1 MNEMVCVIILV
12 MQILWMILAALCG
25 IYGFVVFGARSGTL
39 FFAVWFLLAAFF
51 LICALLARFGWPAWV
66 PVFWRRALYVAVA
79 AGVALLLFVEGLV
92 LSHFRESG
100 SPGLDYVIVLGA
112 QVRET
117 GPTVVLRW
125 RLDTAYDYLVA
136 NPDTVCIVSGGQGEN
151 EPRPEADVMRDY
163 LVGYGIAPE
172 RILVENE
179 SRNTIENIRNSM
191 KLIDPGRDRVGIVT
205 NDFHMFRACAIA
217 KKQGIRNTQG
227 ISAHSL
233 MLFLPNNMLREFAGV
248 MKDTLLGNM

>member
-1 MNEMVCVIILV
+1 MKRRMYILL
-12 MQILWMILAALCG
+12 ILLALVCG

-51 LICALLARFGWPAWV
+51 LVCALLARFGWPAWV
-66 PVFWRRALYVAVA
+66 PVICRRVLYAVIA
-79 AGVALLLFVEGLV
+79 AGVALLLIVEGLV
-92 LSHFRESG
+92 LSSFRETG

-125 RLDTAYDYLVA
+125 RLDTAFDYLVA

-163 LVGYGIAPE
+163 LVEYGIAPE

-179 SRNTIENIRNSM
+179 SRNTVENIRNSM
-191 KLIDPGRDRVGIVT
+191 KLFDPERDSAGIVT

-217 KKQGIRNTQG
+217 KKQGVQNAQG
-227 ISAHSL
+227 IAAHSL